1 MTTAVASS
9 RTEQKGVV
17 EELVDA
23 LEEAIISGSVRSGTW
38 LRQERIA
45 TQYGVSR
52 TPVREALRALQAQGM
67 VEVVPNRGALVCGPS
82 VRDLREAYAV
92 RAELEG
98 YAAELAARWVRD
110 EQLEQLREAAEMFRL
125 AVEDAAKGSKRKA
138 SSRSAPR
145 WSEAN
150 NLFHEAVLDASGNA
164 RLAETIHFLHRGF
177 PRNLTWSAIAG
188 NSHLLQQNVAEHDE
202 ILRAIA
208 AHDPAAARD
217 AMHRHVSRSADLV
230 IRRFEALQ
238 SASEVA

>member
-1 MTTAVASS
+1 MSP

-45 TQYGVSR
+45 AQYGVSR

-67 VEVVPNRGALVCGPS
+67 VKVVPNRGALVSGPS

-110 EQLEQLREAAEMFRL
+110 EQLEQLREAAELFRL
-125 AVEDAAKGSKRKA
+125 AVADAATGTRSKRKA
-138 SSRSAPR
+138 STRSAPR

-150 NLFHEAVLDASGNA
+150 NLFHDAVLRAAGNG
-164 RLAETIHFLHRGF
+164 RLAATIDFLHRGF
-177 PRNLTWSAIAG
+177 PRNLTWSALAG
-188 NSHLLQQNVAEHDE
+188 NSHLLQQNVDEHDE
-202 ILRAIA
+202 ILRAIEG
-208 AHDPAAARD
+208 HDPGAARD

>member
-1 MTTAVASS
+1 MVVARP

-38 LRQERIA
+38 LRQERLA
-45 TQYGVSR
+45 AQYGVSR

-67 VEVVPNRGALVCGPS
+67 VQVVPNRGALVCGPS

-110 EQLEQLREAAEMFRL
+110 EQLDQLREAAEMFRL
-125 AVEDAAKGSKRKA
+125 AVAEASKGSKRKR
-138 SSRSAPR
+138 SSRSVPR

-150 NLFHEAVLDASGNA
+150 NLFHDAVQEAAGNT
-164 RLAETIHFLHRGF
+164 RLAETIAFLHRGF

-188 NSHLLQQNVAEHDE
+188 NSHLLQQNVEEHDE
-202 ILRAIA
+202 ILQAIES
-208 AHDPAAARD
+208 HDPRTARE
-217 AMHRHVSRSADLV
+217 AMHRHVRRSGDLV

-238 SASEVA
+238 AANEVA